1 MLRRTVGDVF
11 PDIAGRWEQIGT
23 VPQRGHIQGVHG
35 KLLLGHHV
43 NRDVGKVEVF
53 QRDIADVIV
62 VRHRHLIVVAL
73 TVRPCD
79 RAVAYL
85 DNHIL
90 SQNVLAVKKVLQRPL
105 HLVQRPRALMER
117 GDHGN
122 QHIRIVFNGVE
133 VKMVFVII
141 VGAGVGVEV
150 ALQLVLQSAVGGLD
164 SQHIRVL
171 RLIGAGGD
179 GRKGAV
185 SHGNH

>member
-1 MLRRTVGDVF
+1 M
-11 PDIAGRWEQIGT
+11 
-23 VPQRGHIQGVHG
+23 
-35 KLLLGHHV
+35 
-43 NRDVGKVEVF
+43 GKVEVF

-62 VRHRHLIVVAL
+62 VRHRHIVVVAL

-90 SQNVLAVKKVLQRPL
+90 GQNVLAVKEVLQRPL
-105 HLVQRPRALMER
+105 HLVQRPCALMER
-117 GDHGN
+117 RDHGD
-122 QHIRIVFNGVE
+122 QHIGIVFNGVE
-133 VKMVFVII
+133 VKMVFIII

-150 ALQLVLQSAVGGLD
+150 VLQLVLQRTIGGLGP
-164 SQHIRVL
+164 QHIRVL